1 MVLSETSQAGS
12 LEMTDRRINSR
23 SKGKRGELEAA
34 AEVRKYGYSS
44 RRGQQFSGSGDSP
57 DVIHS
62 VPGIHLE
69 VKRCEKFRIWVAIDQ
84 ANEDCPVDKKPVVMH
99 RKNNRE
105 WLAIQS
111 FRNFMETQKELKELR
126 NTVKGLEHA
135 RQKDA

>member
-1 MVLSETSQAGS
+1 
-12 LEMTDRRINSR
+12 MTDRRINSR
-23 SKGKRGELEAA
+23 SKGVRGELEAA
-34 AEVRKYGYSS
+34 VEIRKYEFDA

-69 VKRCEKFRIWVAIDQ
+69 VKRSEKLRIWVAMDQ
-84 ANEDCPVDKKPVVMH
+84 ANNDCPVDKKPVVMH

-111 FRNFMETQKELKELR
+111 FRHFMETQQELEELR
-126 NTVKGLEHA
+126 RKCG
-135 RQKDA
+135 

>member
-1 MVLSETSQAGS
+1 MP
-12 LEMTDRRINSR
+12 DRRINSR

-34 AEVRKYGYSS
+34 AEVRKYGFSG

-69 VKRCEKFRIWVAIDQ
+69 VKRSEKFRIWVAMDQ
-84 ANEDCPVDKKPVVMH
+84 ANNDCPVDKIPVIWH

-105 WLAIQS
+105 SLAILS
-111 FRNFMETQKELKELR
+111 FHNFMVIQQELEELR
-126 NTVKGLEHA
+126 KRCG
-135 RQKDA
+135 